1 MPENPQLTPKP
12 YYVEVVLPLPLNATF
27 TYRVPEHL
35 GLRLMPGFRVIVP
48 FGRKRYYTG
57 IVVSVGVEAPT
68 DFEVKDVLMALDL
81 RPIVRHPQL
90 KFWQWIA
97 DYYMSS
103 LGDVY
108 KAAIPAGLKVESET
122 FVEINPDIDPVDLAA
137 DLNEREAPILVLL
150 SQKEKM
156 SVSDI
161 AKETGLRNV
170 EAITSQL
177 LDRGLVVI
185 SEKVVERYRP
195 HKEKMARLLFDPS
208 DADARHRAFE
218 AVKGSPRQEQMLM
231 ALVQLIDMRRRQG
244 QPPEVPRDMLMEKS
258 GCSPAILLAL
268 AKKGLA
274 EGFAREVNRFAC
286 DEVTD
291 IVLPTLSEP
300 QQKALAQIHDSFT
313 DHGVTLL
320 HGVTASGKT
329 EVYTHLIDFVLRQS
343 NQVLMLVPEIALT
356 TQLTRRLQKV
366 FGRRVIIYHS
376 RFTDNERVDIW
387 RRLLGSGEP
396 CVVLGARSA
405 LFLPYAHL
413 GLVIVDEE
421 HEPSYKQFDPA
432 PRYNA
437 RDAAIVLAQM
447 HGAKTLLGSATPSIE
462 TYYKTQT
469 GKWGRV
475 DLTERYG
482 DAVLPEIEIVDMQ
495 RVRKQRS
502 DTGAFSQSMIS
513 QVKQAIE
520 RGKQA
525 ILFHNRRGYAPMVR
539 CKQCAW
545 VPKCANCDVSL
556 TVHRHHNALV
566 CHYCGA
572 VYAIPTQC
580 PQCHEHDIDNLGY
593 GTERIEE
600 EVDQIFANT
609 RMLRMDL
616 DSTRNKDSYERIID
630 DFSTHKADLL
640 VGTQM
645 VTKGLDFGDVEV
657 VGVLNADQV
666 IHYPDFR
673 STERAFNMLAQ
684 VSGRAGRRSDSPG
697 KVIVQTADT
706 SHPVIRHLTDQ
717 DYIGYYNEEL
727 AQRQAF
733 MYPPFTKLI
742 FIYLRHRNAQTVERL
757 AVEHATH
764 LRTLL
769 GNRVFGPEEPSVSRV
784 QQLYIRKIMIK
795 IEAGVSPSRVKAAL
809 SASHHQLM
817 SQPASRG
824 LIVHYDVDPM

>member
-1 MPENPQLTPKP
+1 MPNEPFKP

-35 GLRLMPGFRVIVP
+35 QVRLMPGFRVIVP

-57 IVVSVGVEAPT
+57 IVVNVGVEAPV
-68 DFEVKDVLMALDL
+68 DFEVKEVLMALDDK
-81 RPIVRHPQL
+81 PILRHPQL
-90 KFWQWIA
+90 NFWRWIA

-108 KAAIPAGLKVESET
+108 KAAVPAGLKVESET
-122 FVEINPDIDPVDLAA
+122 YVEINPDFDPSDLATDITEREDAIVSFLNKKGRTPVDY
-137 DLNEREAPILVLL
+137 IT
-150 SQKEKM
+150 
-156 SVSDI
+156 
-161 AKETGLRNV
+161 KETGLRNV
-170 EAITSQL
+170 EAAVAKL
-177 LDRGLVVI
+177 LDKGLVVV
-185 SEKVVERYRP
+185 SEKMVERYRP
-195 HKEKMARLLFDPS
+195 RKEKRVRLLFDTA
-208 DADARHRAFE
+208 DADARRKAFE
-218 AVKGSPRQEQMLM
+218 AVKGSPRQEQLLLT
-231 ALVQLIDMRRRQG
+231 LVQLIDAQRRQDDTLDVKR
-244 QPPEVPRDMLMEKS
+244 EVLLERS
-258 GCSPAILLAL
+258 GCSSTILQLL

-286 DEVTD
+286 DEVTE
-291 IVLPTLSEP
+291 VSLPKLSEA
-300 QQKALAQIHDSFT
+300 QSTALSQIHESFT

-320 HGVTASGKT
+320 HGVTSSGKT
-329 EVYTHLIDFVLRQS
+329 EIYMHIIDFVLRQG

-356 TQLTRRLQKV
+356 TQLTRRLQRV

-376 RFTDNERVDIW
+376 KFSDNERVDIW
-387 RRLLGSGEP
+387 RRLLNSSEP

-405 LFLPYAHL
+405 LFLPFAHL

-421 HEPSYKQFDPA
+421 HESSYKQYDPA

-437 RDAAIVLAQM
+437 RDSAIMLASM

-462 TYYKTQT
+462 TYYKTTT

-482 DAVLPEIEIVDMQ
+482 DAVLPTIEIVDMQ
-495 RVRKQRS
+495 RVRKQHAS
-502 DTGAFSQSMIS
+502 TGAFSPTLIS
-513 QVKQAIE
+513 QVRQSIAH
-520 RGKQA
+520 GKQA

-545 VPKCANCDVSL
+545 VPKCTNCDVSL

-572 VYAIPTQC
+572 VYPLPTEC
-580 PQCHEHDIDNLGY
+580 PQCHEHDIDHLGY

-600 EVDQIFANT
+600 EVDQLFADT

-616 DSTRNKDSYERIID
+616 DTTRNKDSYERIID
-630 DFSTHKADLL
+630 EFSSHKADLL

-645 VTKGLDFGDVEV
+645 VTKGLDFGDVEI

-673 STERAFNMLAQ
+673 STERAYNMLAQ
-684 VSGRAGRRSDSPG
+684 VSGRAGRRNDSPG
-697 KVIVQTADT
+697 KVIVQTADQ
-706 SHPVIRHLTDQ
+706 SHPVIRHLAAHDFMA
-717 DYIGYYNEEL
+717 YYEEEL

-742 FIYLRHRNAQTVERL
+742 FVYLRHRDSATVEHL
-757 AVEHATH
+757 AVEHANH

-769 GNRVFGPEEPSVSRV
+769 GNRVFGPEEPAIGRV

-795 IEAGVSPSRVKAAL
+795 IENGVSPSRVKAAL
-809 SASHHQLM
+809 NASRHQLLT
-817 SQPASRG
+817 SPASRG
-824 LIVHYDVDPM
+824 LIIHYDVDPM